1 MVVEIALGGIGGEGR
16 GQDGVDQLFGG
27 GLAVAAGDGDKGDV
41 ELPAV
46 VEGQLLEAGQD
57 VGDEDEMVAGALQG
71 RFVDDGVGGAE
82 LEGAGAKALPL
93 KLGPLRA
100 KKRSPVATG
109 ACPSGSK
116 GDGDRYRKLFDGHLL
131 GTPKFRRMERVHPA
145 FDRTTFFYKRSYFK
159 GKAIFQFNFLNE
171 IFISCVVT
179 FVQQRNSGERL
190 FLKMI
195 NEKYLLSQDKL
206 LNPLEGIIDQEG
218 NLLLYEENVYSS
230 LVYVNAATVH
240 KNIEKEVDEKL
251 KLVNLLLWKK
261 HYQNWSDNL

>member
-1 MVVEIALGGIGGEGR
+1 MMFGSNPFARYAKAYYSHFDNTKRSYYEAFYKVV
-16 GQDGVDQLFGG
+16 DVDQL
-27 GLAVAAGDGDKGDV
+27 LAKCATDIQRFMKTNSPIQI
-41 ELPAV
+41 LNIPFHTTPA
-46 VEGQLLEAGQD
+46 
-57 VGDEDEMVAGALQG
+57 
-71 RFVDDGVGGAE
+71 
-82 LEGAGAKALPL
+82 
-93 KLGPLRA
+93 KLGR
-100 KKRSPVATG
+100 
-109 ACPSGSK
+109 
-116 GDGDRYRKLFDGHLL
+116 LL

-159 GKAIFQFNFLNE
+159 GKAIFQFNFRNE